1 MTRRNKLSSPWLVL
15 ALVIG
20 LAASSRAAPGALAE
34 RMERDPAQPSAVE
47 LCNSIIG
54 AAQQWSLPTS
64 FFMRLIWQESRFDAA
79 AVSPKGA
86 QGIAQFMPGTAS
98 ERGLADP
105 HAPADALRASAR
117 FLSELRAD
125 FGNLGL
131 AAAAYNAGPQGIRDW
146 LGGKRHLPAETQ
158 EYVLRITGTPAAAWT
173 GAGDEYS
180 AEPADPKPACLAL
193 ASSRA
198 GLQPVSGLEPVRGKD
213 PDEFCA
219 RLAAIGAGCV
229 KVRR

>member
-1 MTRRNKLSSPWLVL
+1 MTRRIGRISHWLVL
-15 ALVIG
+15 ILAIG
-20 LAASSRAAPGALAE
+20 LAGSPFAVSGALAVRQE
-34 RMERDPAQPSAVE
+34 QEPAQPSAVE

-54 AAQQWSLPTS
+54 VAQQWSLPAS

-98 ERGLADP
+98 DRGLADP
-105 HAPADALRASAR
+105 YAPAEALRASAH

-146 LGGKRHLPAETQ
+146 LGGKRRLPAETQ
-158 EYVLRITGTPAAAWT
+158 DYVLRITGTPAAAWT
-173 GAGDEYS
+173 RAGDEYP
-180 AEPADPKPACLAL
+180 AEPADPKLSCLAL
-193 ASSRA
+193 ASSRD
-198 GLQPVSGLEPVRGKD
+198 GLQAVSGLDAVPKKD

-219 RLAAIGAGCV
+219 RLAAIGAGCAAA
-229 KVRR
+229 RR

>member
-1 MTRRNKLSSPWLVL
+1 MTRWIKVFSPSLVL

-20 LAASSRAAPGALAE
+20 LASPHAAPGALAE
-34 RMERDPAQPSAVE
+34 QERDPAQPPAVE

-54 AAQQWSLPTS
+54 AARQWSLPPS

-86 QGIAQFMPGTAS
+86 QGIAQFMPETAS

-105 HAPADALRASAR
+105 YVPTDALRASAR
-117 FLSELRAD
+117 FLAELRAD

-131 AAAAYNAGPQGIRDW
+131 AAAAYNAGPRGIRDW
-146 LGGKRHLPAETQ
+146 LGGKRRLPAETQ
-158 EYVLRITGTPAAAWT
+158 DYVLRITGTPAAAWT
-173 GAGDEYS
+173 RAGDEYP
-180 AEPADPKPACLAL
+180 AGPADPKPSCLAL
-193 ASSRA
+193 ASSTA
-198 GLQPVSGLEPVRGKD
+198 GLQPASGLEPARERQ

-229 KVRR
+229 EVRR